1 MSLALLARSHS
12 DWMDVGL
19 HEVIPELMGP
29 AGEWL
34 VDVFR
39 LKIVN
44 NMTLE
49 LMGPAGEWLIDVFRL
64 KIVNNMTLELM
75 GPAGEWLVDAFD

>member
-1 MSLALLARSHS
+1 MTL
-12 DWMDVGL
+12 
-19 HEVIPELMGP
+19 ELMGP

-49 LMGPAGEWLIDVFRL
+49 LMGPAGEWL
-64 KIVNNMTLELM
+64 
-75 GPAGEWLVDAFD
+75 VDAFD